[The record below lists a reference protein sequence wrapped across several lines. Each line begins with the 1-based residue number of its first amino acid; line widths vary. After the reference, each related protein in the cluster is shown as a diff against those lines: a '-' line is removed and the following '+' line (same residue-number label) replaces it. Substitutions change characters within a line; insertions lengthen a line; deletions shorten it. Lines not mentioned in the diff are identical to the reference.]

1 MHAPDFIF
9 DIAVA
14 RCAGEFLSSD
24 LAIDSFAGK
33 YAQALS
39 ELYEEVDVPSIQ
51 EPAEQILL
59 FLSEIEA
66 GEGAVELISDFV
78 HFRLY
83 FDGVGRPRKMKPLFG
98 ALDDGVKTKTWS
110 PDGVVK
116 AFRVFTFGLRSKTA
130 PPAPAGWQIE
140 DDTHLP
146 RFGPIIQKKLS
157 VLDIL

>member
-14 RCAGEFLSSD
+14 RSAGEFLSSD
-24 LAIDSFAGK
+24 LSLDSFVGK
-33 YAQALS
+33 YAAALT

-51 EPAEQILL
+51 DPAERILL
-59 FLSEIEA
+59 FLSEMEVGDEA
-66 GEGAVELISDFV
+66 VNLINDFV

-83 FDGVGRPRKMKPLFG
+83 FEGAGRPRKMKPLFG
-98 ALDDGVKTKTWS
+98 VLDDGIKTKTWS
-110 PDGVVK
+110 PEAVVK
-116 AFRVFTFGLRSKTA
+116 SFRAFTFGLRSKTA
-130 PPAPAGWQIE
+130 PPAPAGWRIE

-146 RFGPIIQKKLS
+146 RFGPIIEKQIS